1 MKRLGTVPFSN
12 TKTSLNTKRNHNHR
26 YNAERIKKDAITGK
40 ERLLYIPRSK
50 PIPPPTITRRIAIIT
65 LAPTVHF
72 APSIISWKRSR
83 PFSSLPNQNLF
94 DGENGAAS
102 SSPFRYTSS

>member
-1 MKRLGTVPFSN
+1 MLNGSKRC
-12 TKTSLNTKRNHNHR
+12 
-26 YNAERIKKDAITGK
+26 YNWK